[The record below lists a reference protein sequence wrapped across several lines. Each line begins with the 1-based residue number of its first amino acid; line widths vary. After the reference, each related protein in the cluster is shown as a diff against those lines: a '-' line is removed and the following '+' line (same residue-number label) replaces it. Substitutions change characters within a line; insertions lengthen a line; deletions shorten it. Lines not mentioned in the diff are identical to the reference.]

1 MVSSHFAIRINEL
14 DIKKLNFSG
23 CLLVQKSPQA
33 IIHKR
38 YLAICPEAV
47 IFTKLATFT
56 IKSHQGSNSKTL
68 ANPPPTKE

>member
-1 MVSSHFAIRINEL
+1 
-14 DIKKLNFSG
+14 
-23 CLLVQKSPQA
+23 
-33 IIHKR
+33 
-38 YLAICPEAV
+38 LAICPEAV